1 MMFTKCSSNSISNI
15 ERTLNVFISWQ
26 SNSNTNF
33 WLRTLEHR
41 TSNIVR
47 PITSS
52 NHTSTV
58 IVFQFKPLVT
68 VKEENYESNQKTT
81 SSYFHLQNDTVDQS
95 DYYKNVHSKICLV
108 IKRQCQ
114 HEEYFS
120 YFKESWVFDKCSN
133 SQMKKIHR
141 FKMICINLVFLF
153 DLLSTS
159 IYDLVLIYV
168 CHFHHHDFLLTV
180 NQNMYFSSSLFV
192 LSRYSCFYLGSLH
205 PRILN

>member
-1 MMFTKCSSNSISNI
+1 MARAVSSQKFSSGFEPSHFRAANFSSMLEQCSSVRWLINITSVVNEPNFSWLERVRAKNFRAVSSRAIFKRSIFRACSSNARASNGSFPS
-15 ERTLNVFISWQ
+15 L
-26 SNSNTNF
+26 
-33 WLRTLEHR
+33 
-41 TSNIVR
+41 VR

-120 YFKESWVFDKCSN
+120 YFKES
-133 SQMKKIHR
+133 
-141 FKMICINLVFLF
+141 
-153 DLLSTS
+153 
-159 IYDLVLIYV
+159 
-168 CHFHHHDFLLTV
+168 
-180 NQNMYFSSSLFV
+180 
-192 LSRYSCFYLGSLH
+192 
-205 PRILN
+205 